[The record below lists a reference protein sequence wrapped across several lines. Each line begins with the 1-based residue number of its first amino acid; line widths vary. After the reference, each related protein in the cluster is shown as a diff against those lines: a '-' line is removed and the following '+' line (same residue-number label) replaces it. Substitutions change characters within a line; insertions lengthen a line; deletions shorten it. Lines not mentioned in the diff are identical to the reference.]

1 MKKFVQ
7 RCASGGWL
15 VALLG
20 VLGFAASCDKSNG
33 GSGNFR
39 DEYGTPSADY
49 EVIGSVRLSGTD
61 RAVGGVQVRVLSKGP
76 DGKYYSSQ
84 YLPVTATSENGRF
97 TIQQQQFPLKNV
109 VVPLEFSKQDE
120 ILTDTLDVSFEGV
133 ALSGSSGSWYEG
145 KASKTI
151 EVELDPLPTPGSSVN
166 P

>member
-20 VLGFAASCDKSNG
+20 VLGFAAGCDKNG
-33 GSGNFR
+33 G
-39 DEYGTPSADY
+39 DYPVEYGTPNADY

-61 RAVGGVQVRVLSKGP
+61 RAVGGVQVRVLAKGP
-76 DGKYYSSQ
+76 DGKYYSNQ